1 MLRDRAT
8 VRNANFHSP
17 AVRTPLK
24 TPGSSSRMRRTPTAR
39 RAGVHGVLGMSAS
52 FSRKGRL
59 PYSPAR
65 AEGGAQSDGEE
76 EVLDEPDMNLAANLT
91 VDLTGGL
98 TVDLTVDLTRTTPDL
113 PSTLP
118 PTYQPYQLTLNLF
131 SIPQFPT
138 LRHQVLE
145 RRAVPRCARFRPC
158 RRRRGSAM
166 SHSSSGAGSS
176 GGGGSGGGGGGRQ
189 VLCFDDE
196 DDVAHVLSKPQVIA
210 ARPSRPERHEASR
223 ARRYHRHVGRNRQ
236 VARGARPAAC
246 DRAQGAC
253 AHGRR
258 APEGVFTRTLNGTC
272 SPAGTLPRAC
282 PQEGINDDGT
292 LPLHPILTQAARLA
306 ERRATG

>member
-98 TVDLTVDLTRTTPDL
+98 TVDLTVDLTLDL
-113 PSTLP
+113 TLDLALNL
-118 PTYQPYQLTLNLF
+118 TAYLTLNLTLNL
-131 SIPQFPT
+131 T
-138 LRHQVLE
+138 LR
-145 RRAVPRCARFRPC
+145 CWC
-158 RRRRGSAM
+158 CM
-166 SHSSSGAGSS
+166 SGISLGLFPFWSSSG
-176 GGGGSGGGGGGRQ
+176 
-189 VLCFDDE
+189 
-196 DDVAHVLSKPQVIA
+196 P
-210 ARPSRPERHEASR
+210 PSRPR
-223 ARRYHRHVGRNRQ
+223 VG
-236 VARGARPAAC
+236 
-246 DRAQGAC
+246 
-253 AHGRR
+253 
-258 APEGVFTRTLNGTC
+258 
-272 SPAGTLPRAC
+272 
-282 PQEGINDDGT
+282 
-292 LPLHPILTQAARLA
+292 
-306 ERRATG
+306 